1 MNPYWI
7 VTVNSTIKIKRI
19 VEMWEAIQGI
29 LTSGKAV
36 LGIGALIIL
45 LAILVR
51 KGLISFKGK
60 GLKVGNN
67 DVERTIIRNQIM
79 FVKTE
84 ISDFYSRIPNFEGR
98 DEWRL
103 RYIMEKCLDVLV
115 DAISLNHVTLDPVY
129 VDLKCRAVWDEI
141 LQNTD
146 NASILTDD
154 FKKVVYDETK
164 HIIEKLIEI
173 REFYNK

>member
-1 MNPYWI
+1 
-7 VTVNSTIKIKRI
+7 
-19 VEMWEAIQGI
+19 MWEAIQGV
-29 LTSGKAV
+29 LTSDNFWKVVVGV
-36 LGIGALIIL
+36 GALVIL

-60 GLKVGNN
+60 GLKVGNSE
-67 DVERTIIRNQIM
+67 VERTIIRNQIM

-84 ISDFYSRIPNFEGR
+84 ISDFYNRIPNFEGR

-103 RYIMEKCLDVLV
+103 KYIMEKCLDVIV
-115 DAISLNHVTLDPVY
+115 DAVSLNHLTLEPVY
-129 VDLKCRAVWDEI
+129 VDLKCRSVWDEV
-141 LQNTD
+141 LQNAD
-146 NASILTDD
+146 NTNILTDD

-173 REFYNK
+173 REYYNK

>member
-1 MNPYWI
+1 
-7 VTVNSTIKIKRI
+7 
-19 VEMWEAIQGI
+19 MWDALQGI
-29 LTSGKAV
+29 LTSDNFWKTTV
-36 LGIGALIIL
+36 GIGALVIL
-45 LAILVR
+45 FAILVN

-60 GLKVGNN
+60 GLKVGNS
-67 DVERTIIRNQIM
+67 DTERTIIRNQVM

-84 ISDFYSRIPNFEGR
+84 ISDFYNKVPDFEGR

-115 DAISLNHVTLDPVY
+115 DAISLNHLTLEPVY
-129 VDLKCRAVWDEI
+129 VNLKCRAVWDEV
-141 LQNTD
+141 LQNSD
-146 NASILTDD
+146 NTNILTDD

-173 REFYNK
+173 REYYNK

>member
-1 MNPYWI
+1 
-7 VTVNSTIKIKRI
+7 
-19 VEMWEAIQGI
+19 MWEAMQVV

-45 LAILVR
+45 LAVLAK

-67 DVERTIIRNQIM
+67 DAERTIIRNQIV

-84 ISDFYSRIPNFEGR
+84 ISDFYNRVPNFEGR

-115 DAISLNHVTLDPVY
+115 DAISLNHVTLEPVY

-141 LQNTD
+141 LQNTN
-146 NASILTDD
+146 NANILTDD
-154 FKKVVYDETK
+154 FKKVVYDEVK

>member
-1 MNPYWI
+1 
-7 VTVNSTIKIKRI
+7 
-19 VEMWEAIQGI
+19 MWQAIQGI
-29 LTSGKAV
+29 LTSDNFWKATVSIGSLVILFAV
-36 LGIGALIIL
+36 L
-45 LAILVR
+45 VK

-67 DVERTIIRNQIM
+67 DTERTIIRNQIM

-84 ISDFYSRIPNFEGR
+84 ISDFYNRIPYFEGR

-103 RYIMEKCLDVLV
+103 KYIMEKCLDVLV
-115 DAISLNHVTLDPVY
+115 DAISLNHLTLEPVY
-129 VDLKCRAVWDEI
+129 LELKCRAVWDEV
-141 LQNTD
+141 LQNSD
-146 NASILTDD
+146 DANILTDD
-154 FKKVVYDETK
+154 FKKTVYDETK

>member
-1 MNPYWI
+1 
-7 VTVNSTIKIKRI
+7 
-19 VEMWEAIQGI
+19 MWAALQCI
-29 LTSGKAV
+29 LTSDNFWKTIV
-36 LGIGALIIL
+36 GIGALVIL
-45 LAILVR
+45 LAFLAR

-84 ISDFYSRIPNFEGR
+84 ISDFYGKIPYFEGR
-98 DEWRL
+98 SEWRL

-129 VDLKCRAVWDEI
+129 VDLKCRAVWDEV

-146 NASILTDD
+146 NVSILTDD
-154 FKKVVYDETK
+154 FKKVVYDEVK

-173 REFYNK
+173 REFYNN

>member
-1 MNPYWI
+1 
-7 VTVNSTIKIKRI
+7 
-19 VEMWEAIQGI
+19 MWEAIQGI

-36 LGIGALIIL
+36 LGIGVLVIL
-45 LAILVR
+45 FAVLAK

-84 ISDFYSRIPNFEGR
+84 ISDFYSKIPDFEGR
-98 DEWRL
+98 DDWRL
-103 RYIMEKCLDVLV
+103 RYTMEKCLDVLV
-115 DAISLNHVTLDPVY
+115 DAISLNHVTLEPVY

-141 LQNTD
+141 LQNTG
-146 NASILTDD
+146 NAHILTDD

>member
-1 MNPYWI
+1 
-7 VTVNSTIKIKRI
+7 
-19 VEMWEAIQGI
+19 MWQAIQII
-29 LTSGKAV
+29 LISENFWKAV
-36 LGIGALIIL
+36 VSIGVLVVL
-45 LAILVR
+45 FAILAK
-51 KGLISFKGK
+51 KGLVSFKGK

-67 DVERTIIRNQIM
+67 DTERTIIRNQIM

-84 ISDFYSRIPNFEGR
+84 ISDFYNRIPDFEGR

-115 DAISLNHVTLDPVY
+115 DAVSLNHLTLEPVY
-129 VDLKCRAVWDEI
+129 IDLKCRAVWDEV
-141 LQNTD
+141 LQNSD
-146 NASILTDD
+146 DPHILTED

-173 REFYNK
+173 REYYNK